1 MRRAFVIFFLVLAF
15 FSILARQAT
24 EAEDSAQAVSDPTAQ
39 VVPAPAQPLNDLIPG
54 GMEGRVSLDLRN
66 IDVVEALK
74 FLAMKASANIIATK
88 NVAGR
93 ITLMVENV
101 PVKDI
106 FDIMLRSNGLA
117 YVKQGEIYNVMTEDE
132 YKAMLGKKFSDIRKV
147 KIFRLKYVIP
157 EQAFTMLDAMKSDV
171 GRVIV
176 DQDSGTVLIM
186 DTPERLEAIEKM
198 MNRMDQKTPIE
209 VFSLKYAKAKDV
221 EEYLK
226 NNLDV
231 KKVGSVRADERS
243 NLIIVQALQ
252 DRMEDVRMLMPSLDK
267 KTKQVL
273 IDTKIVKIKL
283 SDELDQGIE
292 WEGLA
297 SLGKEFGMMYL
308 GSTPFSVLQTATT
321 AAATNLATRYSYLTQ
336 NIGTTGIGAYPFSG
350 NTAVPNSSVPVG
362 PGQLHLGLISNKRD
376 LDALIK
382 YVQKLGKTQVLSN
395 PKLAVINNQEARI
408 HVGERQA
415 YVTTTTTT
423 GQQSNTISEQVN
435 FVDVGIQ
442 LAVTPTI
449 NDDGYVTMKVKPEVS
464 SVVDTLR
471 TPTNNLIP
479 IIDTSMAETTVMVKD
494 GTTIIIGGLRSDA
507 KTSDYDQWPYL
518 GKIPIIGNLFKNG
531 SGKTER
537 TELLVMMTPH
547 IVSGDKFFTGD
558 DRPLE
563 RAPGK
568 KYENYQLLTEK
579 TGLKPSEEPPEDRV
593 KPYKEYSDT
602 EALKESL
609 ASKSEV
615 GLKNE
620 KN

>member
-1 MRRAFVIFFLVLAF
+1 MRRAFGTFFLVLVF
-15 FSILARQAT
+15 FLLFARQAT
-24 EAEDSAQAVSDPTAQ
+24 EAEDIAQAVPDAAAQ
-39 VVPAPAQPLNDLIPG
+39 ATPAPTQVPSDLIAG
-54 GMEGRVSLDLRN
+54 GMEGRVSLDLRS

-117 YVKQGEIYNVMTEDE
+117 YIKQGEIYNVMTEDE

-147 KIFRLKYVIP
+147 KIFRLNYTIP
-157 EQAFTMLDAMKSDV
+157 DQAFIMLDALKSDV

-176 DQDSGTVLIM
+176 EQDSGTVLIM
-186 DTPERLEAIEKM
+186 DTPERLEAIEKTM
-198 MNRMDQKTPIE
+198 SKMDRRTPIE
-209 VFSLKYAKAKDV
+209 VFNLKYAKAKDV

-226 NNLDV
+226 TNLDV

-243 NLIIVQALQ
+243 NQIIVQALRG
-252 DRMEDVRMLMPSLDK
+252 RMEDVRMLMPSLDR

-283 SDELDQGIE
+283 SDQLTQGIE

-297 SLGKEFGMMYL
+297 AAGKDLGMMYL
-308 GSTPFSVLQTATT
+308 GSTPLGVLSNAVTAVG
-321 AAATNLATRYSYLTQ
+321 AAQATRFSYL
-336 NIGTTGIGAYPFSG
+336 NDNVGTSGVGTYPFAPS
-350 NTAVPNSSVPVG
+350 TARSPVG
-362 PGQLHLGLISNKRD
+362 QGQMHIGLISSRQD
-376 LDALIK
+376 LDAFIK
-382 YVQKLGKTQVLSN
+382 YVQTLGKTQVISN

-423 GQQSNTISEQVN
+423 GQTSNTISEQVN

-464 SVVDTLR
+464 SVVNTLR

-494 GTTIIIGGLRSDA
+494 GTTIIIGGLRSDS
-507 KTSDYDQWPYL
+507 KTSNFDQWPFL
-518 GKIPIIGNLFKNG
+518 GNLPIIGNLFKNG
-531 SGKTER
+531 TGKTER
-537 TELLVMMTPH
+537 TELLVIMTPY
-547 IVSGDKFFTGD
+547 IISGDKLVTGD
-558 DRPLE
+558 DRFVE

-568 KYENYQLLTEK
+568 KYENYQSITEE
-579 TGLKPSEEPPEDRV
+579 TGLKSLEGPPEERV
-593 KPYKEYSDT
+593 KSYREYSDT
-602 EALKESL
+602 
-609 ASKSEV
+609 V
-615 GLKNE
+615 GLKEGLIPKDEVRLKDEQN
-620 KN
+620 